1 MIKRTPRS
9 WLNTLF
15 LLGTLALALICVPWK
30 LAAQGLRWSEVVVL
44 LAMYTATGLAI
55 TIGYHRLFSHRAFQ
69 AAWPVRLAVLLLG
82 AAAFQNSA
90 IAWCSDHRHHHRFVD
105 DPARDPYAV
114 KRGFWYAHWLWVMEG
129 GERPFDGVADLLR
142 DPLLRWQRRYHFW
155 IGGVVAALPVLVVGW
170 ATGNLVG
177 QLVMG
182 LLLRIVL
189 THHSTFLINSAAH
202 WFGRQPYSDASS
214 ARDNALLAP
223 FTFGEGYHNF
233 HHMWQWDYRNGPR
246 WYQWD
251 PAKWLIAAG
260 AWVGLTRGLRRVPA
274 TEMQRARVAMEAKR
288 LTTRL
293 ARGFPMGALQARSA
307 LEVAHA
313 RLDAALAAF
322 QACLDAW
329 RMKQAGWHQMGL
341 AKAEAW
347 RGARAEWKTQR
358 ARYRCDLR
366 EAWTAWK
373 QARLVARLV
382 ARRQPAA

>member
-15 LLGTLALALICVPWK
+15 LLGTLVLALVLVPWK
-30 LAAQGLRWSEVVVL
+30 LATQGLRWSEAGVFLV
-44 LAMYTATGLAI
+44 MYTAIGLAI

-69 AAWPVRLAVLLLG
+69 AAWPLRLAVLLLG

-105 DPARDPYAV
+105 DPERDPYPV
-114 KRGFWYAHWLWVMEG
+114 RRGFWYAHWLWVMEAS
-129 GERPFDGVADLLR
+129 ERPVEGVGDLLR

-155 IGGVVAALPVLVVGW
+155 IGGAVAALPVLGVGLL
-170 ATGNLVG
+170 TGNLAG

-182 LLLRIVL
+182 LLLRIVA
-189 THHSTFLINSAAH
+189 THHSTFLVNSAAH
-202 WFGRQPYSDASS
+202 WFGRQPYTDANS

-233 HHMWQWDYRNGPR
+233 HHMWQWDYRNGPH

-260 AWVGLTRGLRRVPA
+260 AWVGLTWGLRRVAA
-274 TEMQRARVAMEAKR
+274 TEMQRARVALEAKR
-288 LTTRL
+288 LASRL
-293 ARGFPMGALQARSA
+293 APALPGA
-307 LEVAHA
+307 LEVRTALVTAHA
-313 RLDAALAAF
+313 RMDAALTAL

-329 RMKQAGWHQMGL
+329 CAKKADWERKGQATT
-341 AKAEAW
+341 ESW
-347 RGARAEWKTQR
+347 RRVRAEWKSQR
-358 ARYRCDLR
+358 ARTRRDLR
-366 EAWTAWK
+366 EAWAAWK
-373 QARLVARLV
+373 RARLV
-382 ARRQPAA
+382 ARRLAVA

>member
-15 LLGTLALALICVPWK
+15 LLGTLVLALVLVPWK
-30 LAAQGLRWSEVVVL
+30 LATQGLRWSEVGMFLV
-44 LAMYTATGLAI
+44 MYTAIGLAI

-90 IAWCSDHRHHHRFVD
+90 IAWCSDHRYHHRFVD
-105 DPARDPYAV
+105 DPERDPYPV
-114 KRGFWYAHWLWVMEG
+114 RRGFWYAHWLWVMAG
-129 GERPFDGVADLLR
+129 GERPVEGVGDLLR
-142 DPLLRWQRRYHFW
+142 DPLLRWQRRHHFW
-155 IGGVVAALPVLVVGW
+155 IGGVVAALPVVAVGLL
-170 ATGNLVG
+170 TGNLVG

-182 LLLRIVL
+182 LLVRIVA
-189 THHSTFLINSAAH
+189 THHSTFLVNSAAH
-202 WFGRQPYSDASS
+202 WFGRQPYTDANS

-260 AWVGLTRGLRRVPA
+260 AWVGLTWGLRRVSA
-274 TEMQRARVAMEAKR
+274 TEMQRARVALEAKR
-288 LTTRL
+288 LASRL
-293 ARGFPMGALQARSA
+293 APALPEA
-307 LEVAHA
+307 LEVRTALVTAQA
-313 RLDAALAAF
+313 RMDAALTAL

-329 RMKQAGWHQMGL
+329 CSKKADWERKGQART
-341 AKAEAW
+341 ESW
-347 RGARAEWKTQR
+347 RRVRAEWRVQR
-358 ARYRCDLR
+358 ARTRRDLR
-366 EAWTAWK
+366 EAWAAWK
-373 QARLVARLV
+373 RARLV
-382 ARRQPAA
+382 ARRLALA

>member
-15 LLGTLALALICVPWK
+15 LLGTLVLALVLVPWK
-30 LAAQGLRWSEVVVL
+30 LATQGLRWSEVGMFLV
-44 LAMYTATGLAI
+44 MYTAIGLAI

-69 AAWPVRLAVLLLG
+69 AAWPARLAVLLLG

-105 DPARDPYAV
+105 DPERDPYPV
-114 KRGFWYAHWLWVMEG
+114 RRGFWYAHWLWVMAG
-129 GERPFDGVADLLR
+129 GERPVEGVGDLLR
-142 DPLLRWQRRYHFW
+142 DPLLRWQRRHHFW
-155 IGGVVAALPVLVVGW
+155 IGGAVAALPVVAVGLL
-170 ATGNLVG
+170 TGNLVG

-182 LLLRIVL
+182 LLVRIVA
-189 THHSTFLINSAAH
+189 THHSTFLVNSAAH
-202 WFGRQPYSDASS
+202 WFGRQPYTDANS

-260 AWVGLTRGLRRVPA
+260 AWVGLTWGLRRVSA
-274 TEMQRARVAMEAKR
+274 TEMQRARVALEAKR
-288 LTTRL
+288 LASRL
-293 ARGFPMGALQARSA
+293 APALPEA
-307 LEVAHA
+307 LEVRTALVTAQA
-313 RLDAALAAF
+313 RMDAALTAL

-329 RMKQAGWHQMGL
+329 CSKKADWERKGQART
-341 AKAEAW
+341 ESW
-347 RGARAEWKTQR
+347 RRVRAEWRVQR
-358 ARYRCDLR
+358 ARTRRDLR
-366 EAWTAWK
+366 EAWAAWK
-373 QARLVARLV
+373 RARLV
-382 ARRQPAA
+382 ARRLALA